1 MTTLT
6 LTPTSVQAPRALWR
20 LLLRSLGT
28 EPGSGGPRFRLLP
41 GGRAGDA
48 PQDTPDAATGGP
60 GGPGPDPG
68 GPDPAPDRP
77 GSGPDPG
84 SGSGSRFGRGAGQ
97 EPGQRPTVSDLYHSH
112 RLSMVRLALLLVDDR
127 ASAEDVVQ
135 DAFVALYKRHG
146 ERLDDVDN
154 ALGYLRTAVVN
165 TARSVLR
172 RRRTA
177 REYVPPHEADAPSA
191 EDHALLGDEHRQVI
205 QALHGLTSRQREVLV
220 LRYWSDLSEAQIAET
235 LGLSR
240 GAVKSTASRAL
251 VALQRVLQAQDR

>member
-1 MTTLT
+1 MT
-6 LTPTSVQAPRALWR
+6 
-20 LLLRSLGT
+20 
-28 EPGSGGPRFRLLP
+28 
-41 GGRAGDA
+41 
-48 PQDTPDAATGGP
+48 
-60 GGPGPDPG
+60 
-68 GPDPAPDRP
+68 
-77 GSGPDPG
+77 
-84 SGSGSRFGRGAGQ
+84 
-97 EPGQRPTVSDLYHSH
+97 DLYDAH

-154 ALGYLRTAVVN
+154 ALGYLRTSVVN

-191 EDHALLGDEHRQVI
+191 EDHALLGDEHRRVI
-205 QALHGLTSRQREVLV
+205 VALHGLTSRQREVLV
-220 LRYWSDLSEAQIAET
+220 LRYWSDLSESQIAQT

-251 VALQRVLQAQDR
+251 DALERVLRAEDR